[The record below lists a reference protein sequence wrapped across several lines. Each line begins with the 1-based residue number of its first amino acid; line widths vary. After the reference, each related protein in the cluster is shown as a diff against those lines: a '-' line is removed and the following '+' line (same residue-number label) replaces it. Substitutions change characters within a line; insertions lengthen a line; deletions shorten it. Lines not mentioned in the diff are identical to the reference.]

1 MAPQVLKKNPNASV
15 GATGGSLG
23 VAVVWAAGNLFHW
36 SISAEQ
42 GALLAT
48 LITAV
53 SLFVGRNGLKGIV
66 GIVWRGSPPQTQG

>member
-1 MAPQVLKKNPNASV
+1 MAPQLIKNNPNASV
-15 GATGGSLG
+15 GASGGSLG
-23 VAVVWAAGNLFHW
+23 VAVVWAAGNVFHW

-53 SLFVGRNGLKGIV
+53 ALFVGHNGLKGIV
-66 GIVWRGSPPQTQG
+66 AIVWRGSHPRT